1 MNIRDGIVERRR
13 ARIRRDG
20 HDMGASVP
28 AARAAPRVPFGAP
41 PFLVCEVKRRSPSR
55 GAIAPDLDA
64 VEQARRYAA
73 RGVQSVSVITEQD
86 SFGGSLDDL
95 VLIKR
100 ELPGIAVLR
109 KDFLVDVGDI
119 EASWRAG
126 ADAVLL
132 IAGILDPATLAALHR
147 RARELGMEA
156 LVEVHDPAEV
166 DVCRPLAPGLTG
178 VNCRDLATF
187 AVDLLHPLRLRSRI
201 DWDTRLVF
209 ESGVRVPADIRLA
222 RSGGYD
228 GVLVGETAVRSPDL
242 IPGLLD
248 AFDGP
253 SAAGFWPRLC
263 ARMRPGLPLVKIC
276 GITRPEDAEAAA
288 AMGADVLGFVFA
300 ASPRR
305 ADAGLLR
312 DLRGLDALKVAVTVS
327 DRSTGQSRIDPVVL
341 RLVEDGLVDA
351 VQLHGEETPEECA
364 ALAFPWYKA
373 VRVRTASDVASM
385 DAFACPRVLAD
396 AFSPRAA
403 GGTGQRVD
411 PGLAGAAGRRGPLWL
426 AGGIGPDNVADVVR
440 GLSPELLDASSGLEE
455 APGRKD
461 RGKLRRFFEE
471 LNAHET
477 V

>member
-1 MNIRDGIVERRR
+1 MSIRDGIVERRR

-20 HDMGASVP
+20 HDMGAGVP
-28 AARAAPRVPFGAP
+28 PTRTSPVVPFGAP

-73 RGVQSVSVITEQD
+73 LGVRSVSVVTEQD

-95 VLIKR
+95 VRIKH
-100 ELPGIAVLR
+100 ELPGLSVLR

-132 IAGILDPATLAALHR
+132 IAGILDAATLAALHR

-156 LVEVHDPAEV
+156 LVEVHDPA
-166 DVCRPLAPGLTG
+166 DLDACRPLAPALTG

-187 AVDLLHPLRLRSRI
+187 AVDLLHPLRLRSHI

-209 ESGVRVPADIRLA
+209 ESGVRVPADILLA

-228 GVLVGETAVRSPDL
+228 GVLVGETAVRSPER
-242 IPGLLD
+242 IPGLLG
-248 AFDGP
+248 AFDDH
-253 SAAGFWPRLC
+253 AAPGFWARLC
-263 ARMRPGLPLVKIC
+263 ARMRPGRPLAKIC
-276 GITRPEDAEAAA
+276 GITLPADAEAAA
-288 AMGADVLGFVFA
+288 SMGADVLGFVFA
-300 ASPRR
+300 PSARR
-305 ADAGLLR
+305 ADPDLLR

-327 DRSTGQSRIDPVVL
+327 DRSTGSSRIDPVVL

-351 VQLHGEETPEECA
+351 VQLHGEETPGECA
-364 ALAFPWYKA
+364 GLAFPWYKA
-373 VRVRTASDVASM
+373 VRMRAANDVASM
-385 DAFACPRVLAD
+385 DAFGCPRVLAD
-396 AFSPRAA
+396 AFSARVP

-411 PGLAGAAGRRGPLWL
+411 AALAREAGRRGPLWL
-426 AGGIGPDNVADVVR
+426 AGGIGPDNVADVVHA
-440 GLSPELLDASSGLEE
+440 LSPELLDASSGLEE

-461 RGKLRRFFEE
+461 HGKLRRFFEE
-471 LNAHET
+471 LDAHET

>member
-1 MNIRDGIVERRR
+1 MSIREEIVERRR
-13 ARIRRDG
+13 ARIRKDG

-28 AARAAPRVPFGAP
+28 AARSAPRVPFGAP

-73 RGVQSVSVITEQD
+73 LGVRSVSVVTEQD

-95 VLIKR
+95 VRIKR

-147 RARELGMEA
+147 RTHELSMEA
-156 LVEVHDPAEV
+156 LVEVHDPADV
-166 DVCRPLAPGLTG
+166 DVCRHLAPGLTG

-209 ESGVRVPADIRLA
+209 ESGVHLPADIRLA

-228 GVLVGETAVRSPDL
+228 GVLVGETAVRSPGL
-242 IPGLLD
+242 IPGLLG

-253 SAAGFWPRLC
+253 AAAGFWARLS
-263 ARMRPGLPLVKIC
+263 ARMRTGRPLAKIC
-276 GITRPEDAEAAA
+276 GITRPGDAEAAA
-288 AMGADVLGFVFA
+288 SMGADVLGFVFA
-300 ASPRR
+300 PSPRR
-305 ADAGLLR
+305 ADPGLLR
-312 DLRGLDALKVAVTVS
+312 DLGKLDALKVAVTVS
-327 DRSTGQSRIDPVVL
+327 DHSTGSSRIDPVVL

-364 ALAFPWYKA
+364 AFAFPWYKA
-373 VRVRTASDVASM
+373 VRVRAATDVAFM
-385 DAFACPRVLAD
+385 DAFGCPRVLAD
-396 AFSPRAA
+396 AFSPQAA
-403 GGTGQRVD
+403 GGTGQRMD
-411 PGLAGAAGRRGPLWL
+411 PELAREAGRRGPLWL
-426 AGGIGPDNVADVVR
+426 AGGVNPDNVAEVVR
-440 GLSPELLDASSGLEE
+440 ALSPELIDASSGLEE

-461 RGKLRRFFEE
+461 HGKLRRFFEE
-471 LNAHET
+471 LDAHET